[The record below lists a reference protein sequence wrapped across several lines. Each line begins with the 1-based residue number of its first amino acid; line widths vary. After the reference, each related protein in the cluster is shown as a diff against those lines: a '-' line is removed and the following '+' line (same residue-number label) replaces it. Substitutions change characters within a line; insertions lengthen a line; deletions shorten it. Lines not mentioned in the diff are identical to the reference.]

1 MKRTQ
6 VIKITPIKK
15 KNFGNNSKGNKYFN
29 KLSKNQIGHLLNFFN
44 EEEQLKLFSLNSQF
58 KSAFLFINE
67 VDENEKKDWFKYTA
81 SLIKLNKDS
90 KGFSPYLNVCLNINI
105 INLIPKCFGINS
117 DKFNKFNILKKI
129 IEENYNET
137 KLNKLLIQI
146 KEPEDFNLYYSV
158 LNLINKDLLQKLKFD
173 IDISAKIDINPKID
187 NIKKLF
193 TLISF
198 KAIKPFNANN
208 KKKLIEIQDYFISNN
223 IKTIHKFIWS
233 TKEASINNALK
244 YSCINQN
251 CLLGL
256 NNPISAKLCFNNT
269 ESLKYIN
276 NHGYPIEQ
284 MDYLGLNLKKIK
296 FDYPSEEF
304 TKILLEKINFENLE
318 QLSGLIISKD
328 NINQFINKI
337 NTMKNLKKITRIKFG
352 LTEEEE
358 EDDNLKESLFQDFF
372 NGIKVKHGN
381 NLIEITT
388 WWKRFKKGKDY
399 EFILKNF
406 PNVRKIQEDY
416 DASGLYDMRIEIN
429 NIFSCNAED
438 EFKESDLKA
447 ITQMVNNYIKQKKEG
462 DNSIKFD
469 LYNNF
474 ARMEQLMNY
483 WKENNENKILEKINY
498 INFVVPD
505 EDDKKKVLPLN
516 KINAFNYKNDNFSL
530 INSFKEVKVI
540 NQLFLDNDDSLE
552 KIKNL
557 FNDKDLI
564 SIVYKKNTLPE
575 NELSILKDIKS
586 LKYFIFD
593 ENNIKLDSI
602 KKEDY
607 KFKFIPKQYFAN
619 TTEMS

>member
-1 MKRTQ
+1 
-6 VIKITPIKK
+6 
-15 KNFGNNSKGNKYFN
+15 
-29 KLSKNQIGHLLNFFN
+29 
-44 EEEQLKLFSLNSQF
+44 
-58 KSAFLFINE
+58 
-67 VDENEKKDWFKYTA
+67 
-81 SLIKLNKDS
+81 
-90 KGFSPYLNVCLNINI
+90 
-105 INLIPKCFGINS
+105 
-117 DKFNKFNILKKI
+117 
-129 IEENYNET
+129 
-137 KLNKLLIQI
+137 
-146 KEPEDFNLYYSV
+146 
-158 LNLINKDLLQKLKFD
+158 
-173 IDISAKIDINPKID
+173 
-187 NIKKLF
+187 
-193 TLISF
+193 
-198 KAIKPFNANN
+198 
-208 KKKLIEIQDYFISNN
+208 
-223 IKTIHKFIWS
+223 
-233 TKEASINNALK
+233 
-244 YSCINQN
+244 
-251 CLLGL
+251 
-256 NNPISAKLCFNNT
+256 
-269 ESLKYIN
+269 
-276 NHGYPIEQ
+276 
-284 MDYLGLNLKKIK
+284 
-296 FDYPSEEF
+296 
-304 TKILLEKINFENLE
+304 
-318 QLSGLIISKD
+318 
-328 NINQFINKI
+328 
-337 NTMKNLKKITRIKFG
+337 
-352 LTEEEE
+352 
-358 EDDNLKESLFQDFF
+358 
-372 NGIKVKHGN
+372 
-381 NLIEITT
+381 
-388 WWKRFKKGKDY
+388 
-399 EFILKNF
+399 
-406 PNVRKIQEDY
+406 
-416 DASGLYDMRIEIN
+416 MRIEIN

-602 KKEDY
+602 KKDDY

-619 TTEMS
+619 TTDMS